1 MLKHAVPGFLA
12 ILGFLNFLKFFFTLC
27 ICVFSACMYMYVP
40 HVCLMLRENRCGHW
54 ITWNWR
60 YRGLWPP
67 YECLELNPCSLQEQP
82 VYSLPA
88 GPALRFPGCTFKDCC
103 LFIYLFKTPS
113 SPPILRVKPS
123 ALWILGNQ
131 FTTEPHW
138 QPLFFIERERVWVWH
153 VWRSEGNFQKLVFY
167 CMWVQVSC
175 SGQQAWWWVLL
186 ASELSSVASVW
197 TSVCM
202 R

>member
-40 HVCLMLRENRCGHW
+40 HVCLMLGENRCGHW

-82 VYSLPA
+82 VCSLPA

-138 QPLFFIERERVWVWH
+138 QPLFFIERESVSVTCVEVRRQLSEVGLLLHVGPGIALRPAGLMVSAVSSWV
-153 VWRSEGNFQKLVFY
+153 V
-167 CMWVQVSC
+167 
-175 SGQQAWWWVLL
+175 
-186 ASELSSVASVW
+186 
-197 TSVCM
+197 
-202 R
+202 